1 MASNDFRQVIIDQ
14 LSVPAVPISNKHAG
28 GGWRAVTSRG
38 GIGARVETI
47 QFGKQRT
54 IPGKMV
60 QFVMFEDIQGMQM
73 HYTCYLVQDDR
84 GEWKFA
90 GGAGG
95 SGGWKVVRE
104 HPWVNLGG
112 GGWPDLFYAGGHV
125 VDNGLAI
132 ARVRLVANNG
142 TVMEDTVQ
150 DGIVLFIT
158 DSRVELPLQAEL
170 YDREDRIV
178 ASHSVFRQVKR

>member
-14 LSVPAVPISNKHAG
+14 LSVPAVAISNKHAG
-28 GGWRAVTSRG
+28 GGWRAVTARG
-38 GIGARVETI
+38 GTEALVETI
-47 QFGKQRT
+47 QFGKQCT

-60 QFVMFEDIQGMQM
+60 QSVTFEDMQGMQM
-73 HYTCYLVQDDR
+73 HYTCYLAQDDG

-112 GGWPDLFYAGGHV
+112 GGWPEHFYAGGHV
-125 VDNGLAI
+125 IDNGLDI
-132 ARVRLVANNG
+132 VRVRLVANNG
-142 TVMEDTVQ
+142 TAMEDTVQ
-150 DGIVLFIT
+150 DSIVLFVT

-170 YDREDRIV
+170 YDREDRLV
-178 ASHSVFRQVKR
+178 ASHSVFRQS